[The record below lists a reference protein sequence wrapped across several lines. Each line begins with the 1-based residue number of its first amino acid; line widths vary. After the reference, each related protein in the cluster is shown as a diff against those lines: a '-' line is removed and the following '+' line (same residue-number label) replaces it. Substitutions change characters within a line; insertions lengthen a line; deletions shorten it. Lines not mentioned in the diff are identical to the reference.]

1 MRRVLSLVWAACLL
15 VACHPSF
22 GVYDLRCEG
31 LVEPLGI
38 DSAEPHFSWKIR
50 SDKPMEQAAYEIEVG
65 PDLWQS
71 GKVESPDQV
80 MVPYDGLPLYSRQQ
94 AWWRVRVWDS
104 AGKASAW
111 SPKQRFGI
119 GVLDGLK
126 GDFIGAVPGEGKQ
139 PVFRKVFTADK
150 SGEAIL
156 HVTSL
161 GYHEV
166 YFNGQKVS
174 GEGPQTV
181 LLPAVSQLDKRSLI
195 VTSGLDLRKGE
206 NEIMIYAGSGWY
218 KPKTFGVAYD
228 GPLVK
233 AELDVDGV
241 PFLWTDDSWQGAW
254 SGRKDLGTWEAH
266 RFGGEW
272 IQAAVEPEWGP
283 VDYVAVEGI
292 VSTPMMCPPIRV
304 QEMLEPVSV
313 KKRPDGSILVDFGRI
328 VNAMLEIALP
338 QLPAGTTV
346 TATFSDFLHPDGTL
360 EEATQGQDI
369 YVASGAAG
377 DRFFNRFNHHLLRYM
392 VLEGLQEIP
401 KDIRAYRIGD
411 DLFWNSSFESSDPD
425 LNAIY
430 GLVEASVKNLTFG
443 GYMVDCASIERL
455 GYGGDGNASTQTL
468 QSMTEVAPLY
478 LNWLQAWA
486 DAQRP
491 DGGAACPIP
500 RPIPTRRV
508 AAPTGAVFRSR
519 PPGGPGVT
527 MAIEGRWSASIR

>member
-195 VTSGLDLRKGE
+195 VTYGLDLRKGE
-206 NEIMIYAGSGWY
+206 NEILIYAGSGWY
-218 KPKTFGVAYD
+218 KPTTFGVAYD

-272 IQAAVEPEWGP
+272 IEAGVEPEWGP

-292 VSTPMMCPPIRV
+292 VSTPMMCPR
-304 QEMLEPVSV
+304 S
-313 KKRPDGSILVDFGRI
+313 GSRKCWSPFLSKNGRT
-328 VNAMLEIALP
+328 AASWWTL
-338 QLPAGTTV
+338 AG
-346 TATFSDFLHPDGTL
+346 S
-360 EEATQGQDI
+360 
-369 YVASGAAG
+369 
-377 DRFFNRFNHHLLRYM
+377 
-392 VLEGLQEIP
+392 
-401 KDIRAYRIGD
+401 
-411 DLFWNSSFESSDPD
+411 
-425 LNAIY
+425 
-430 GLVEASVKNLTFG
+430 
-443 GYMVDCASIERL
+443 
-455 GYGGDGNASTQTL
+455 
-468 QSMTEVAPLY
+468 
-478 LNWLQAWA
+478 
-486 DAQRP
+486 
-491 DGGAACPIP
+491 
-500 RPIPTRRV
+500 
-508 AAPTGAVFRSR
+508 
-519 PPGGPGVT
+519 
-527 MAIEGRWSASIR
+527 

>member
-166 YFNGQKVS
+166 YFNGNKVS

-181 LLPAVSQLDKRSLI
+181 LLPSVSQLDKRSII
-195 VTSGLDLRKGE
+195 VTYGLDLRKGE

-218 KPKTFGVAYD
+218 KLKTFGVAYD

-313 KKRPDGSILVDFGRI
+313 EKRPDGSILVDFGRI
-328 VNAMLEIALP
+328 VNAMPSFLP
-338 QLPAGTTV
+338 
-346 TATFSDFLHPDGTL
+346 
-360 EEATQGQDI
+360 
-369 YVASGAAG
+369 
-377 DRFFNRFNHHLLRYM
+377 
-392 VLEGLQEIP
+392 
-401 KDIRAYRIGD
+401 
-411 DLFWNSSFESSDPD
+411 
-425 LNAIY
+425 
-430 GLVEASVKNLTFG
+430 
-443 GYMVDCASIERL
+443 ER
-455 GYGGDGNASTQTL
+455 
-468 QSMTEVAPLY
+468 
-478 LNWLQAWA
+478 
-486 DAQRP
+486 
-491 DGGAACPIP
+491 
-500 RPIPTRRV
+500 
-508 AAPTGAVFRSR
+508 RSR
-519 PPGGPGVT
+519 PPSATSSIPTGPWRKRRRARISMWLPARPGT
-527 MAIEGRWSASIR
+527 GSSTGSTITSCGIWSLRGFRRFRRISARTGSATIFPGAAASKARTRTSTPSTDWWRRP